1 MNPIKKVHHI
11 KTLELVIQLPDL
23 SATQQFAS
31 AIASIVRPGD
41 VIGLKGA
48 IGVGKTTFARAV
60 IGALGG
66 REEVP
71 SPTFTLAQIY
81 HLDHVTVWHFDLFR
95 LKRPADIYELGIED
109 AMIDGISL
117 IEWPEK
123 MVSCNFPN
131 HMEIEFAFGANETR
145 KATLLAHDDWRIRLR
160 KLDWSS
166 DG

>member
-23 SATQQFAS
+23 SATQQFAH
-31 AIASIVRPGD
+31 AIASILQPGD
-41 VIGLKGA
+41 VIGLKGV

-66 REEVP
+66 HEEVP

-81 HLDHVTVWHFDLFR
+81 HLDHITVWHFDLFR
-95 LKRPADIYELGIED
+95 LKRPADIYELGIEE

-117 IEWPEK
+117 VEWPEK
-123 MVSCNFPN
+123 MVSRNFPS
-131 HMEIEFAFGANETR
+131 HMEIDFSFGADERR

-160 KLDWSS
+160 KLDWSG

>member
-1 MNPIKKVHHI
+1 MNPMKRVAHI

-23 SATQQFAS
+23 STTQQFAG
-31 AIASIVRPGD
+31 AIASIVQPGD

-66 REEVP
+66 CEEVP

-81 HLDHVTVWHFDLFR
+81 HLNHVTVWHFDLFR
-95 LKRPADIYELGIED
+95 LKKPADIYELGIEE

-123 MVSCNFPN
+123 MAFCNSPN
-131 HMEIEFAFGANETR
+131 HMEIEFSFCADETR
-145 KATLLAHDDWRIRLR
+145 KATLLAHDDWRNRLS
-160 KLDWSS
+160 KLVWSR

>member
-1 MNPIKKVHHI
+1 MISKAPFIG
-11 KTLELVIQLPDL
+11 
-23 SATQQFAS
+23 
-31 AIASIVRPGD
+31 IAGN
-41 VIGLKGA
+41 

-66 REEVP
+66 CEEVP

-81 HLDHVTVWHFDLFR
+81 HLDHITVWHFDLFR
-95 LKRPADIYELGIED
+95 LKQPADIYELGIEE
-109 AMIDGISL
+109 AMIDGLSL
-117 IEWPEK
+117 VEWPEK
-123 MVSCNFPN
+123 LVSCNFPN
-131 HMEIEFAFGANETR
+131 HMEIEFAFGANERR

>member
-23 SATQQFAS
+23 NATQQFAS
-31 AIASIVRPGD
+31 AISSIVQPGD

-66 REEVP
+66 CEEVP

-81 HLDHVTVWHFDLFR
+81 HLDQITVWHFDLFR
-95 LKRPADIYELGIED
+95 LKRAADIYELGIEE

-117 IEWPEK
+117 VEWPEK
-123 MVSCNFPN
+123 MVSCNFPT
-131 HMEIEFAFGANETR
+131 HMEIELAFGADER
-145 KATLLAHDDWRIRLR
+145 RQATLLAHDDWRIRLR